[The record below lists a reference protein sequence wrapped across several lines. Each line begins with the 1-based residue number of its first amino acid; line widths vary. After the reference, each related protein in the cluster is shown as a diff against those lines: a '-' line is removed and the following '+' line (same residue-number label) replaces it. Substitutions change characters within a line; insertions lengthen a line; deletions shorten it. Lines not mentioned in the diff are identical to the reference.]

1 MSSPSPRPPQHGRKP
16 SLVQQDDGL
25 YHSAVP
31 TRTGMLTSM
40 MRSRS
45 QQSLHSSW
53 RNHHYASDDDEPVR
67 GRSRAH
73 PPEDDELE
81 RLLHDENRLSQILH
95 GPQNRSMNLIGKS
108 NPRYRWDSYW
118 KSDEELQGMST
129 KIREYYERTNDLVQQ
144 YMYIDCLLDSTIPH
158 ELLNEYNAE
167 LEASAFR
174 GVDIPNTISEEPDS
188 SSLSGSTTDRPNNA
202 AATTTAAAASYGST
216 TTTPPTVPSSDSA
229 SKTPPLPAKRT
240 PKDIFRSSENL
251 TMLPQNQAADEEEG
265 ETRTLVADERR
276 PLLQANAKDLENGPR
291 PLLPWLEDGEVDS
304 DDPIVTLA
312 IYVNLIANVVLL
324 VGKIIV
330 IISVP
335 SMSVLAS
342 LVDAV
347 LDFLSTAIVWTTTRL
362 IASSAS
368 DHHRYP
374 VGRTRLEPLG
384 VLVFSVIMVTSFCQ
398 VALQC
403 IERLMGKEH
412 ELIELG
418 VPAIAIMATTVV
430 IKGACWVWCR
440 MVKNS
445 SVRALAEDAKTDVI
459 FNVGSI
465 LFPIVGFYGKVWWLD
480 ATGGLL
486 LSLVVVFTWSQ
497 TSAHHVR
504 NLTGFGAEPDERNLL
519 LYLTMRFATAIRKI
533 QNLRAYHAGDKLF
546 VEVDIVL
553 SAITPLKDSHDLSEV
568 LTYFLESVPIVDR
581 AFVHVDYT
589 SYNAPTHML
598 KQASA

>member
-1 MSSPSPRPPQHGRKP
+1 
-16 SLVQQDDGL
+16 
-25 YHSAVP
+25 
-31 TRTGMLTSM
+31 

-45 QQSLHSSW
+45 QQSLSSAW
-53 RNHHYASDDDEPVR
+53 PSPGLRNPYASDDDEPVR
-67 GRSRAH
+67 GRSRGHAAA
-73 PPEDDELE
+73 DDEELE
-81 RLLHDENRLSQILH
+81 RLLHDENRLTQILQ
-95 GPQNRSMNLIGKS
+95 GPLNRSMNLIGKS
-108 NPRYRWDSYW
+108 NPRYRWDTYW
-118 KSDEELQGMST
+118 KTEEELHGMSK
-129 KIREYYERTNDLVQQ
+129 KIREYYERTNDLIQQ

-188 SSLSGSTTDRPNNA
+188 SSLSGSTTDRFNGG
-202 AATTTAAAASYGST
+202 ASYGST
-216 TTTPPTVPSSDSA
+216 NTLPPLVPSSEGA
-229 SKTPPLPAKRT
+229 NKTPPLPAKRT

-251 TMLPQNQAADEEEG
+251 TMLPQNQAEYEEEIAPHH
-265 ETRTLVADERR
+265 RIAADERR
-276 PLLQANAKDLENGPR
+276 PLLQPNTKDLENGPR

-304 DDPIVTLA
+304 DDPVVTLA
-312 IYVNLIANVVLL
+312 IYVNLVANIVLL

-362 IASSAS
+362 IASSSS

-403 IERLMGKEH
+403 IQRLMGPEH
-412 ELIELG
+412 ELIQLG
-418 VPAIAIMATTVV
+418 VPAIAIMAGTVV

-465 LFPIVGFYGKVWWLD
+465 LFPIEPRNEPNTADTTATTVGFYGKVWWLD

-504 NLTGFGAEPDERNLL
+504 NLTGFGASDERNLL

-598 KQASA
+598 KQSST

>member
-1 MSSPSPRPPQHGRKP
+1 MSSPSPRPPQHGRRP
-16 SLVQQDDGL
+16 SLIQQEDGL
-25 YHSAVP
+25 YHSTLP
-31 TRTGMLTSM
+31 TRTGILTSM

-45 QQSLHSSW
+45 QQSLHSTW
-53 RNHHYASDDDEPVR
+53 RNTYASDDEEPVR
-67 GRSRAH
+67 GRSRGH

-108 NPRYRWDSYW
+108 NPRYRWKSYW
-118 KSDEELQGMST
+118 KSEEELQGMSS
-129 KIREYYERTNDLVQQ
+129 KLREYYERTNDLVQQ

-174 GVDIPNTISEEPDS
+174 AVDIPNTISEEPDA
-188 SSLSGSTTDRPNNA
+188 SSLSGSTTERFNGG
-202 AATTTAAAASYGST
+202 ASYGST
-216 TTTPPTVPSSDSA
+216 NTLPPLPSSESA
-229 SKTPPLPAKRT
+229 NKTPPLPAKRT
-240 PKDIFRSSENL
+240 PRDIFRSSENL
-251 TMLPQNQAADEEEG
+251 TMLPQNQAAEDEEEVH
-265 ETRTLVADERR
+265 RHRADERR
-276 PLLQANAKDLENGPR
+276 PLLQADTKDLENGPR
-291 PLLPWLEDGEVDS
+291 PLLPWLEDSELDS
-304 DDPIVTLA
+304 NDPVVTLA
-312 IYVNLIANVVLL
+312 IYVNLLANLVLL

-403 IERLMGKEH
+403 IQRLMGTEH

-418 VPAIAIMATTVV
+418 VPAIAIMAGTVI

-465 LFPIVGFYGKVWWLD
+465 LFPIVGFYGKIWWLD

-486 LSLVVVFTWSQ
+486 LSLVVVFTWSHN
-497 TSAHHVR
+497 AAVHVR

-598 KQASA
+598 KQSSS

>member
-1 MSSPSPRPPQHGRKP
+1 
-16 SLVQQDDGL
+16 
-25 YHSAVP
+25 
-31 TRTGMLTSM
+31 MLTSM

-45 QQSLHSSW
+45 QQSLSSAW
-53 RNHHYASDDDEPVR
+53 RNPYASDDEEPVR
-67 GRSRAH
+67 GRPRGH

-81 RLLHDENRLSQILH
+81 RLLHDESRLSQILH

-108 NPRYRWDSYW
+108 NPRYRWNSYW
-118 KSDEELQGMST
+118 KTDEELQGMSA
-129 KIREYYERTNDLVQQ
+129 KLREYYERTNDLIQQ
-144 YMYIDCLLDSTIPH
+144 YMYIDCLLDSTVPH

-188 SSLSGSTTDRPNNA
+188 SSLSGSTTDQFNGGV
-202 AATTTAAAASYGST
+202 SYGST
-216 TTTPPTVPSSDSA
+216 NTLPPLPSSESA
-229 SKTPPLPAKRT
+229 NKTPPLPAKRT

-251 TMLPQNQAADEEEG
+251 TMLPQNQAAEEE
-265 ETRTLVADERR
+265 EDIRRSVADERR
-276 PLLQANAKDLENGPR
+276 PLLQPDSKDLENGPR

-304 DDPIVTLA
+304 NDPVVTLA

-362 IASSAS
+362 IASSSS
-368 DHHRYP
+368 DLDRYP

-403 IERLMGKEH
+403 IQRLMGTEH
-412 ELIELG
+412 EVIELG
-418 VPAIAIMATTVV
+418 VPAIAIMAGTVI

-440 MVKNS
+440 LVKNS

-459 FNVGSI
+459 FNIGSI
-465 LFPIVGFYGKVWWLD
+465 LFPIVGFYGKIWWLD

-486 LSLVVVFTWSQ
+486 LSLVVVLTWSQ

-598 KQASA
+598 KQSPT

>member
-1 MSSPSPRPPQHGRKP
+1 MSSPSPRPPQHGRRP
-16 SLVQQDDGL
+16 SLIQQEDGH
-25 YHSAVP
+25 YHSTLP
-31 TRTGMLTSM
+31 TRTGILTSM

-45 QQSLHSSW
+45 QQSLHSTW
-53 RNHHYASDDDEPVR
+53 RNTYASDDEEPVR

-108 NPRYRWDSYW
+108 NPRYRWKSYW
-118 KSDEELQGMST
+118 KSEEELQGMSS
-129 KIREYYERTNDLVQQ
+129 KLREYYERTNDLVQQ

-174 GVDIPNTISEEPDS
+174 AVDIPNTISEEPDS
-188 SSLSGSTTDRPNNA
+188 SSLSGSTTERFNGG
-202 AATTTAAAASYGST
+202 ASYGST
-216 TTTPPTVPSSDSA
+216 NTLPPLPSTESA
-229 SKTPPLPAKRT
+229 NKTPPLPAKRT
-240 PKDIFRSSENL
+240 PRDIFRSSENL
-251 TMLPQNQAADEEEG
+251 TMLPQNQAAEDEEEVH
-265 ETRTLVADERR
+265 RHRVDERR
-276 PLLQANAKDLENGPR
+276 PLLQADAKDLENGPR
-291 PLLPWLEDGEVDS
+291 PLLPWLEDSELDS
-304 DDPIVTLA
+304 DDPVVTLA
-312 IYVNLIANVVLL
+312 IYVNLLANLVLL

-403 IERLMGKEH
+403 IQRIMGPEH

-418 VPAIAIMATTVV
+418 VPAIAIMAGTVI

-465 LFPIVGFYGKVWWLD
+465 LFPIVGFYGKIWWLD

-486 LSLVVVFTWSQ
+486 LSLVVVFTWSHN
-497 TSAHHVR
+497 AAIHVR

-598 KQASA
+598 KQSPS

>member
-1 MSSPSPRPPQHGRKP
+1 MSSPSPRPPQHGRRP
-16 SLVQQDDGL
+16 SLIQQEDGH
-25 YHSAVP
+25 YHSTLP
-31 TRTGMLTSM
+31 TRTGILTSM

-45 QQSLHSSW
+45 QQSLHSTW
-53 RNHHYASDDDEPVR
+53 RNTYASDDEEPVR

-108 NPRYRWDSYW
+108 NPRYRWKSYW
-118 KSDEELQGMST
+118 KSEEELQGMSS
-129 KIREYYERTNDLVQQ
+129 KLREYYERTNDLVQQ

-174 GVDIPNTISEEPDS
+174 AVDIPNTISEEPDS
-188 SSLSGSTTDRPNNA
+188 SSLSGSTTERFNGG
-202 AATTTAAAASYGST
+202 ASYGST
-216 TTTPPTVPSSDSA
+216 NTLPPLPSTESA
-229 SKTPPLPAKRT
+229 NKTPPLPAKRT
-240 PKDIFRSSENL
+240 PRDIFRSSENL
-251 TMLPQNQAADEEEG
+251 TMLPQNQAAEDEEEVH
-265 ETRTLVADERR
+265 RHRADERR
-276 PLLQANAKDLENGPR
+276 PLLQADAKDLENGPR
-291 PLLPWLEDGEVDS
+291 PLLPWLEDSELDS
-304 DDPIVTLA
+304 DDPVVTLA
-312 IYVNLIANVVLL
+312 IYVNLLANLVLL

-403 IERLMGKEH
+403 IQRIMGPEH

-418 VPAIAIMATTVV
+418 VPAIAIMAGTVI

-465 LFPIVGFYGKVWWLD
+465 LFPIVGFYGKIWWLD

-486 LSLVVVFTWSQ
+486 LSLVVVFTWSHN
-497 TSAHHVR
+497 AAIHVR

-598 KQASA
+598 KQSPS

>member
-1 MSSPSPRPPQHGRKP
+1 MSSPSPRPPQHGRRP
-16 SLVQQDDGL
+16 SLIQQEDGL
-25 YHSAVP
+25 YHSTLP
-31 TRTGMLTSM
+31 TRTGILTSM

-45 QQSLHSSW
+45 QQSLHSTW
-53 RNHHYASDDDEPVR
+53 RNTYASDDEEPVR
-67 GRSRAH
+67 GRSRGH

-108 NPRYRWDSYW
+108 NPRYRWKSYW
-118 KSDEELQGMST
+118 KSEEELQGMSS
-129 KIREYYERTNDLVQQ
+129 KLREYYERTNDLVQQ

-174 GVDIPNTISEEPDS
+174 AVDIPNTISEEPDS
-188 SSLSGSTTDRPNNA
+188 SSLSGSTTERFNGG
-202 AATTTAAAASYGST
+202 ASYGST
-216 TTTPPTVPSSDSA
+216 NTLPPLPSSESA
-229 SKTPPLPAKRT
+229 NKTPPLPAKRT
-240 PKDIFRSSENL
+240 PRDIFRSSENL
-251 TMLPQNQAADEEEG
+251 TMLPQNQAAEDEEEVHRHRAG
-265 ETRTLVADERR
+265 ERR
-276 PLLQANAKDLENGPR
+276 PLLQADTKDLENGPR
-291 PLLPWLEDGEVDS
+291 PLLPWLEDSELDS
-304 DDPIVTLA
+304 NDPVVTLA
-312 IYVNLIANVVLL
+312 IYVNLLANLVLL

-403 IERLMGKEH
+403 IQRLMGTEH

-418 VPAIAIMATTVV
+418 VPAIAIMAGTVI

-465 LFPIVGFYGKVWWLD
+465 LFPIVGFYGKIWWLD

-486 LSLVVVFTWSQ
+486 LSLVVVFTWSHN
-497 TSAHHVR
+497 AAVHVR

-598 KQASA
+598 KQSSS